1 MTEEEKKALEA
12 REAAIEKKLKALE
25 AKELKA
31 AEEKKTFISGGGSA
45 PLAGNR
51 QSSYENNVLRSF
63 GCNTIKSLLDVNV
76 ADRKFGGID
85 YGLKQAV
92 LSVKEAFDI
101 GRFVAQ
107 MFYDQPVDK
116 GDRDKNSNV
125 MGILE
130 TPYGKD
136 VLVPML
142 RAFGTG
148 ADGAEWI
155 PTALSSQF
163 IEEFELEKQV
173 ANSFKE
179 MQMPTN
185 PFKIPIL
192 LNQTVARIA
201 GEGVALTGKSFST
214 ADLTFDATKL
224 GEFYPLPEELNEDS
238 APQIL
243 AVARQEVAE
252 AQIRARETM
261 ILNGDTAGVHM
272 DSDVVAADDARKAA
286 KGIREIALAN
296 SANGSVIDFGG
307 PITDAK
313 LGEMRKAM
321 GAQGINVRKLLLI
334 LGSTGFNQAQ
344 AMPEVSTVDQFGPMA
359 TIHNGSLSAWRG
371 VPILASAYV
380 REDLNEAGVHDGL
393 TEDNTVAHLVN
404 LDRFWLGMRR
414 AIKVRVMPD
423 LADQDRWLLSSYS
436 RIDFQGFPQS
446 DKEVSSVV
454 GVNVSI

>member
-1 MTEEEKKALEA
+1 MDEKEKKALED
-12 REAAIEKKLKALE
+12 REAAIEKKLADLE
-25 AKELKA
+25 TKQKKMD
-31 AEEKKTFISGGGSA
+31 EEKKNFIAGGGNT

-51 QSSYENNVLRSF
+51 QSSYENNVLRAF
-63 GCNTIKSLLDVNV
+63 GCNNIKSLLDVNV
-76 ADRKFGGID
+76 AHRKFGGVD
-85 YGLKQAV
+85 YGLKQSVMA
-92 LSVKEAFDI
+92 VKEAFDV
-101 GRFVAQ
+101 GRFMAQ
-107 MFYDQPVDK
+107 IFHDQPLDK
-116 GDRDKNSNV
+116 GDKDKNSV
-125 MGILE
+125 VKGILE
-130 TPYGKD
+130 TDYGQD

-179 MQMPTN
+179 MPMPTN

-201 GEGVALTGKSFST
+201 GEGQAMTGNSFNTS
-214 ADLTFDATKL
+214 DLTFDATKL
-224 GEFYPLPEELNEDS
+224 GEFYPLPEELSEDA
-238 APQIL
+238 APAIL
-243 AVARQEVAE
+243 VVARNEVAE

-261 ILNGDTAGVHM
+261 ILNGDTTGTHM
-272 DSDVVAADDARKAA
+272 DSDTVAADDARKAA
-286 KGIREIALAN
+286 KGIRRVAIDN
-296 SANGSVIDFGG
+296 SANGSVIDFGSG
-307 PITDAK
+307 ITDAK

-321 GAQGINVRKLLLI
+321 GPQGINVRKLLLI

-344 AMPEVSTVDQFGPMA
+344 AMPEVSTVEKFGPMA

-380 REDLNEAGVHDGL
+380 REDLNATGVYDNA
-393 TEDNTVAHLVN
+393 TTDNTVAHLVN

-446 DKEVSSVV
+446 ANEVSSVL
-454 GVNVSI
+454 GVNISV